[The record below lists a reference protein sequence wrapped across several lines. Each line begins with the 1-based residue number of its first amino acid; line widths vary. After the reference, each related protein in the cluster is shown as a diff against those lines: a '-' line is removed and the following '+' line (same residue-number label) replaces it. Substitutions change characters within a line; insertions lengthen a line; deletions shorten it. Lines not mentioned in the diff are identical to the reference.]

1 MTNNQMTEVFQ
12 ILYHFVIGFLMA
24 FIGLMSPGLLTMSTL
39 NTAIDRGQKNAV
51 KFAFGA
57 VIPIFIQAHLAL
69 LGAGY
74 IKSHSGIILS
84 FSKIA
89 VFVFL
94 ILSLIF
100 FKQYRQRK
108 LVLTTPRFSIRN
120 SFLYGMFVSLI
131 NPLAIPFY
139 FTYSTL
145 LELNGLLIISEPY
158 ITGFVLGAVLGAFA
172 ILSIYAKHAP
182 KLLGKLQFVA
192 KHFKLILAL
201 IMFVLAVA
209 SFINIWRH

>member
-1 MTNNQMTEVFQ
+1 MTEILQ

-39 NTAIDRGQKNAV
+39 NTAIDRGQKKAV
-51 KFAFGA
+51 KFAIGA

-69 LGAGY
+69 LGAEY
-74 IKSHSGIILS
+74 IKSHPSIIIS

-89 VFVFL
+89 IFVFL
-94 ILSLIF
+94 VLSLVF

-120 SFLYGMFVSLI
+120 SFLYGIFMSLI

-145 LELNGLLIISEPY
+145 LELSGFLTLSEPF

-172 ILSIYAKHAP
+172 ILNIYAKHAP
-182 KLLGKLQFVA
+182 KLLSKLQFVA

-201 IMFVLAVA
+201 IMLVLSVA
-209 SFINIWRH
+209 SFINVWLH

>member
-1 MTNNQMTEVFQ
+1 MTGILL
-12 ILYHFVIGFLMA
+12 ILYHFIVGYLMA
-24 FIGLMSPGLLTMSTL
+24 FIGLMSPGFLTLTAL
-39 NTAIDRGQKNAV
+39 NTAIDRGQKQAV
-51 KFAFGA
+51 KFAFGT
-57 VIPIFIQAHLAL
+57 VFPIFIQAHIAL
-69 LGAGY
+69 LGAEY
-74 IKSHSGIILS
+74 IKSHPGIILS

-94 ILSLIF
+94 ILSFIF

-108 LVLTTPRFSIRN
+108 LVIKTPRFSIDN
-120 SFLYGMFVSLI
+120 SFLYGIFASFV

-145 LELNGLLIISEPY
+145 LELNGLLTIKEPY
-158 ITGFVLGAVLGAFA
+158 ITAFVFGAVGGAFS

-182 KLLGKLQFVA
+182 VLLGKLQFVA

-201 IMFVLAVA
+201 IMLFLAMASLANVLK
-209 SFINIWRH
+209 N

>member
-1 MTNNQMTEVFQ
+1 MTEILQ

-57 VIPIFIQAHLAL
+57 IIPIFIQAHIAL
-69 LGAGY
+69 LGAEY
-74 IKSHSGIILS
+74 IKSHPNIILS

-89 VFVFL
+89 IFVFL

-120 SFLYGMFVSLI
+120 SFLYGMFVSFI

-145 LELNGLLIISEPY
+145 LELNGLLSLSEPY
-158 ITGFVLGAVLGAFA
+158 ITGFVLGAILGAFA
-172 ILSIYAKHAP
+172 ILNIYAKHAP

-201 IMFVLAVA
+201 IMLVLAIA
-209 SFINIWRH
+209 SFINVWIQ